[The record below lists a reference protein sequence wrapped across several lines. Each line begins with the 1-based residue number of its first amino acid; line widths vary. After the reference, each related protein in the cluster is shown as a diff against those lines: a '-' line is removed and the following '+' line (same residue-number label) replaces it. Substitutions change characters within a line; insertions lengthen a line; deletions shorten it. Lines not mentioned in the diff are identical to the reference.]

1 MTIQE
6 NNRLMKEQLLSQA
19 RKCRA
24 RYAELSVKRGND
36 LRQQMLTELITRA
49 EIFEKVAHN
58 LLRV

>member
-19 RKCRA
+19 RKCRE
-24 RYAELSVKRGND
+24 RYAELSLKRGND

-49 EIFEKVAHN
+49 VIFEKVAHN